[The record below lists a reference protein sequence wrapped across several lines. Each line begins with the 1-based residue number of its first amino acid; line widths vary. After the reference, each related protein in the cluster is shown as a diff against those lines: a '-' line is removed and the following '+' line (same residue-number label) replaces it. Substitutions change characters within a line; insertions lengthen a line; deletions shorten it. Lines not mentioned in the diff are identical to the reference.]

1 MSPMNKMLHLSV
13 FQSLASFTSTE
24 SPLRQYNQLFV
35 ISFANQYVSWTD
47 ALEMYCVCAL

>member
-24 SPLRQYNQLFV
+24 SPLRQYNQLFA